1 MHEPWP
7 LHENFR
13 PDVFDKE
20 FTDRDPLPDELPD
33 PTEPEVFE
41 DAASEDAE
49 SPIGGVDTV
58 DEEVGGD
65 PTTPDEEIPDTGPPL
80 PTPEEQ
86 RAKLD
91 EEIEALQARREVLA
105 KEYNGNRQIA
115 RIGIAKIE
123 EANTLRSNLPIT
135 NSAEFDR
142 LTSEINAL
150 IREGEELGNVARPLL
165 AEIEALDVKVL
176 DLRARRDAI
185 K

>member
-20 FTDRDPLPDELPD
+20 FTDRDPLP
-33 PTEPEVFE
+33 TEPSEE
-41 DAASEDAE
+41 ILRKTIEDAE

-65 PTTPDEEIPDTGPPL
+65 RTTIDEEIPEGPPPPAL
-80 PTPEEQ
+80 PPTPDEQ

-91 EEIEALQARREVLA
+91 AEIAALEEDLSIALRDEFVVLRSKQNLARLQRGNTDPFKDTKTYLALSEEIANLGLQIDDTLARVEQLKERLA
-105 KEYNGNRQIA
+105 DLNA
-115 RIGIAKIE
+115 RKA
-123 EANTLRSNLPIT
+123 
-135 NSAEFDR
+135 
-142 LTSEINAL
+142 
-150 IREGEELGNVARPLL
+150 
-165 AEIEALDVKVL
+165 
-176 DLRARRDAI
+176 AI